1 MTHVHERGHRGFLRR
16 AGRRSPSNAWRSS
29 ITEPVDQTA
38 AEVLVKAVAHAVIE
52 INGQPALRVCVS
64 ATAGMVREV
73 ASGMMGMDSDEI
85 DVDDHGRA
93 TVGELAN
100 ILGGELVMLLTNGD
114 EAMALG
120 LPRDATDEEAGELLD
135 RANARSGFCCVLGS
149 ESGSLLVAVGER

>member
-1 MTHVHERGHRGFLRR
+1 MNAVTADSFAGLVGVALERMAFVV
-16 AGRRSPSNAWRSS
+16 
-29 ITEPVDQTA
+29 TEPVEQTP
-38 AEVLVKAVAHAVIE
+38 AEVLVKAAAHAVIDLS
-52 INGQPALRVCVS
+52 GPRDYVVTVS
-64 ATAGMVREV
+64 ATAGMVREI

-114 EAMALG
+114 EPMALG

-135 RANARSGFCCVLGS
+135 RAQAHGFCCVLGS
-149 ESGSLLVAVGER
+149 EAGSLLVAVGER

>member
-1 MTHVHERGHRGFLRR
+1 MNAVTADSFAGLVGMALERMAFVV
-16 AGRRSPSNAWRSS
+16 
-29 ITEPVDQTA
+29 TEPVGDSTA
-38 AEVLVKAVAHAVIE
+38 EILVKAVAHAVIE
-52 INGQPALRVCVS
+52 LNGSSRHVVAVS
-64 ATAGMVREV
+64 ATAGMIREV
-73 ASGMMGMDSDEI
+73 AAGMMGMDSEEI

-135 RANARSGFCCVLGS
+135 RANARGFCCVLGN
-149 ESGSLLVAVGER
+149 ESGSLLVSVGER

>member
-1 MTHVHERGHRGFLRR
+1 MNAVTADSFAGLVGVALERMAFVV
-16 AGRRSPSNAWRSS
+16 
-29 ITEPVDQTA
+29 TEPSEQTP
-38 AEVLVKAVAHAVIE
+38 AEVLVKAAAHAVIE
-52 INGQPALRVCVS
+52 LGGPAHYVVAVS

-73 ASGMMGMDSDEI
+73 AAGMMGMDSEEI

-114 EAMALG
+114 EPMALG

-135 RANARSGFCCVLGS
+135 RAIARGFCCVLGS
-149 ESGSLLVAVGER
+149 EAGSLLVAVGER

>member
-1 MTHVHERGHRGFLRR
+1 MNAVTADSFAGLVGVALERMAFVV
-16 AGRRSPSNAWRSS
+16 
-29 ITEPVDQTA
+29 TEPIEQTP
-38 AEVLVKAVAHAVIE
+38 AEVLVKAAAHAVIE
-52 INGQPALRVCVS
+52 LSGSRNYIVTVS

-114 EAMALG
+114 EPMALG
-120 LPRDATDEEAGELLD
+120 LPRDATDDEAGELLD
-135 RANARSGFCCVLGS
+135 RAQAHGFCCVLGS
-149 ESGSLLVAVGER
+149 EAGSLLVAVGER